1 LKEEYSILRL
11 CQSFEVS
18 TSGYYQWRLR
28 QTQPAARELEN
39 QELAQDIRRIHLESR
54 RTYGSPRIVAS
65 LRHLGRRHGRNRI
78 SRLMREQHICGRQ
91 KRRYRPLTTQSKH
104 DQPIAPNRL
113 RDLPLPKAPNRIWLA
128 DITYIRTDQG
138 WLYLAA
144 ILDLF
149 SRKIVGWA
157 ASQRLD
163 TTLVLAAWK
172 MALLHRQP
180 PAQLIFHSDRGVQY
194 ASASYRSALQM
205 AQALASM
212 SRKANCYD
220 NAVMEAFWSTLK
232 LELVYRQQNGF
243 ATRQQ
248 AQAAL
253 FDYIEVFYN
262 RQRLHSS
269 LGYQSPAAFEC
280 ANN

>member
-1 LKEEYSILRL
+1 MKNEHSILRL
-11 CQSFEVS
+11 CQSFELS

-28 QTQPAARELEN
+28 QTQPAARDLEN
-39 QELAQDIRRIHLESR
+39 QELAQDIRRIHLDSR
-54 RTYGSPRIVAS
+54 RTYGSPRIQAS
-65 LRHLGRRHGRNRI
+65 LRQLGRRHGRNRI
-78 SRLMREQHICGRQ
+78 GRLMREQQICGRQ
-91 KRRYRPLTTQSKH
+91 KRRYRPVTTESKH

-113 RDLPLPKAPNRIWLA
+113 AELPAPKAPNRIWLA
-128 DITYIRTDQG
+128 DITYIKTEQG

-157 ASQRLD
+157 SGQHID
-163 TTLVLAAWK
+163 TQLILAAWN

-194 ASASYRSALQM
+194 ASAQYRSALEM
-205 AQALASM
+205 AQAVASM
-212 SRKANCYD
+212 RRKANCYD

-232 LELVYRQQNGF
+232 LELIYRKQNGF
-243 ATRQQ
+243 ATQHE
-248 AQAAL
+248 AHAAL

-262 RQRLHSS
+262 RERLHSS
-269 LGYQSPAAFEC
+269 LGYQSPAAFESD
-280 ANN
+280 NN